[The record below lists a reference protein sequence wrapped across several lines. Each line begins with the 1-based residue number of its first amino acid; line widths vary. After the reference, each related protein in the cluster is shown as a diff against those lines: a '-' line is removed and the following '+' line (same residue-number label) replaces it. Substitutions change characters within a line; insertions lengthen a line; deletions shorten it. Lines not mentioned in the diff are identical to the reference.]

1 MHVRHS
7 GRDLGLFEHIH
18 FTKQRDRE
26 REKRAMTAVYDGRP
40 IIAPIG
46 IDSRGERASGGLP
59 PVGKSFDQRSKPLGP
74 LASIGLLIF
83 LRVRSY

>member
-1 MHVRHS
+1 VHVRHS
-7 GRDLGLFEHIH
+7 GHDLGLFEHIH

-46 IDSRGERASGGLP
+46 VDSRSERPSGGLL
-59 PVGKSFDQRSKPLGP
+59 SEADRSGVDRAFRAYHP
-74 LASIGLLIF
+74 
-83 LRVRSY
+83 